1 MQFALQT
8 PDFLARLFP
17 RPATGPASRV
27 TRRSWARVSRGTT
40 QEIARPGKRITVHC
54 RDGQAWIT
62 HDGDPRDVLLQAAQ
76 SYTADRADRMTLH
89 ALEGDCLLE
98 IEVDL

>member
-8 PDFLARLFP
+8 PDFLARLFA
-17 RPATGPASRV
+17 RPASPPV
-27 TRRSWARVSRGTT
+27 VRRSWARVGHGTT
-40 QEIARPGKRITVHC
+40 QEIPRAGKRMTVHC
-54 RDGQAWIT
+54 RGGQAWIT
-62 HDGDPRDVLLQAAQ
+62 HDGDPRDVLLGAAQ
-76 SYTADRADRMTLH
+76 SYTVDRGERMTLH

>member
-8 PDFLARLFP
+8 PEFFARLFAP
-17 RPATGPASRV
+17 PAAPRV
-27 TRRSWARVSRGTT
+27 TRRCWARVGHGKT
-40 QEIARPGKRITVHC
+40 QEIPSAGKRMTVHC
-54 RDGQAWIT
+54 RGGQAWIT
-62 HDGDPRDVLLQAAQ
+62 HDGDPRDVFLQAAQ
-76 SYTADRADRMTLH
+76 SYTADRAERMTLH